1 MDMDKVLDNNSVQS
15 NRSTMPEE
23 TADVME
29 EFVALLA
36 QHDRSLTLYVIS
48 LCPNVN
54 EADDILQD
62 VKMVL
67 WQKFDHFEAG
77 TSFIAWARKIAFF
90 KVLSYRKKKSK
101 APYLADESILMEI
114 SDDAENRQQIWHN
127 RGLALDN
134 CVGKMKEE
142 QREILQMRYK
152 EQMGI
157 EAISEKLGRTQQAVY
172 RQLSRLRQQL
182 LECVRKNPVGEEE

>member
-1 MDMDKVLDNNSVQS
+1 MMENSSVQS
-15 NRSTMPEE
+15 SRSTMPEE

-67 WQKFDHFEAG
+67 WQKFNHFEKG

-114 SDDAENRQQIWHN
+114 SDDAENRQQVWHN

-152 EQMGI
+152 DQLGI